1 MLNDFKDFTKMMYHR
16 DWYLDT
22 PIRKIYLTTLQLLS
36 FMVES
41 FGATYIRCTR
51 TYCVPFA
58 MKGKVARLFA
68 MHYFFV
74 VIVKNKK

>member
-1 MLNDFKDFTKMMYHR
+1 
-16 DWYLDT
+16 
-22 PIRKIYLTTLQLLS
+22 
-36 FMVES
+36 MVES

-58 MKGKVARLFA
+58 MKSKVARLFA

-74 VIVKNKK
+74 VIVKNKKKISAKGW